1 MKPDECIRFNDC
13 EKVELIK
20 TIDTEKYDVDA
31 LIGDICWLC
40 DKKINKGEIGDKK
53 WLITITARI

>member
-53 WLITITARI
+53 

>member
-1 MKPDECIRFNDC
+1 MKLDECIRFNDC

-20 TIDTEKYDVDA
+20 TIDAEKYDVDA

-40 DKKINKGEIGDKK
+40 DKKINEGEEKIRNG
-53 WLITITARI
+53 